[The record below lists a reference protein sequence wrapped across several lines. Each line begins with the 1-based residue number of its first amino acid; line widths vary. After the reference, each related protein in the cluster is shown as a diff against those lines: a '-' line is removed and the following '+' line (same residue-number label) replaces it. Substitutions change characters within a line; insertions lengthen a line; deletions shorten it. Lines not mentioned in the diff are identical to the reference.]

1 MVAMSITIGVDVG
14 GTKIAAGAVTEEGDL
29 LAQVRKPTPAHSPDA
44 VVKVIA
50 ECVNELAK
58 SYSIDAIGIGAAGF
72 VDAARTSVIFAP
84 NLAWRNEPLAQR
96 VEKATG
102 HHVVVENDAN
112 AAAWAEFRFG
122 AAAGSTSAIIVTVGT
137 GIGGGIIIDNHLL
150 RGTNG
155 FGAEI
160 GHLNLVPDGRRCGC
174 GRSGCWEVY
183 SSGNALVREAREF
196 ATDSPAVAARLLELG
211 GGEPQ
216 GITGLMVTQ
225 AAQEGD
231 ATAIECFNTLGR
243 WMGAGLADLAAVLDP
258 EIFVLAGGV
267 CEAGDL
273 LLEPT
278 RRSFERCLTAG
289 SFRPAIP
296 IAIATLG
303 NEAGIIGAADLARQ

>member
-1 MVAMSITIGVDVG
+1 MFIALIVILLLLPLVARQRFERLTPPFAFGVMAALLPVARLHTVRREAELRGPGGEAAVLALDIATEDAPARIVEAATSEFGGVDILVNNANVAFPVPLEDSG
-14 GTKIAAGAVTEEGDL
+14 DDFFRQCFEAGPRAGLALMRAVRP
-29 LAQVRKPTPAHSPDA
+29 VM
-44 VVKVIA
+44 A
-50 ECVNELAK
+50 E
-58 SYSIDAIGIGAAGF
+58 
-72 VDAARTSVIFAP
+72 R
-84 NLAWRNEPLAQR
+84 
-96 VEKATG
+96 
-102 HHVVVENDAN
+102 
-112 AAAWAEFRFG
+112 
-122 AAAGSTSAIIVTVGT
+122 
-137 GIGGGIIIDNHLL
+137 GGGVIINNQLL

-155 FGAEI
+155 FAAEI
-160 GHLNLVPDGRRCGC
+160 GHIPLVPHGRPCGC
-174 GRSGCWEVY
+174 GRFGCWEAY
-183 SSGNALVREAREF
+183 SSGNALVREARDV